1 MRVSDTDSP
10 PTLRSVLVLVACVAV
25 LGGAFAVLVAADG
38 ALRWL
43 AGVVAAAAVLATL
56 AAAVRVFA
64 ALSLRLEPRD
74 DPRR

>member
-1 MRVSDTDSP
+1 M
-10 PTLRSVLVLVACVAV
+10 LVLLVCVAV
-25 LGGAFAVLVAADG
+25 LGGAFGVLVAADG

-56 AAAVRVFA
+56 VAAVRLFA

-74 DPRR
+74 DRRR